1 MKKFSERARHVHQ
14 SEDVDTID
22 YISAGRAAQS
32 ISDDHAVQ
40 ITHDL
45 ERLIDKVYRF
55 YESGDYEEVILNAVK
70 IEGLYKVCSRDEYR
84 RCGRHLFNL
93 DLKFRIDH
101 DVKFLR
107 SLYEDLTNVELS
119 TSRITPEYARRAVNI
134 SNDMYDYITTYIKEA
149 PPATKVNRTEGRE
162 PIEESH
168 HIDYPISY
176 MHDVGAE
183 RFEELNELDLSDY
196 KVLFVGRQSFLSLLT
211 KSTRLIAISCFLL
224 ITSIPIANFVTGVT
238 YLPVTLRAAGVA
250 ILLYVAARVFL
261 GTYSEQYIITTDE
274 ILIKRG
280 VLFKKTVKAPIDL
293 IIKQR
298 MKQPFLGKILNFGNI
313 FFGIYGGRSL
323 IFKGVSDP
331 KFICDLVRR
340 IWHDRKRRPY

>member
-1 MKKFSERARHVHQ
+1 MTKFSERTRRVHQ

-22 YISAGRAAQS
+22 YISSDYAAQS
-32 ISDDHAVQ
+32 ISDGRAVH
-40 ITHDL
+40 ITLDL

-70 IEGLYKVCSRDEYR
+70 IERLYAVCLRDEYR
-84 RCGRHLFNL
+84 RYGRHLFNL

-101 DVKFLR
+101 DAKFLR
-107 SLYEDLTNVELS
+107 SLYEDLTNVELG

-134 SNDMYDYITTYIKEA
+134 SNDMYDYITTYIKDVPPARKVDRSEERELIEA
-149 PPATKVNRTEGRE
+149 PN
-162 PIEESH
+162 H
-168 HIDYPISY
+168 MDYPVSHI
-176 MHDVGAE
+176 HDVGDE

-196 KVLFVGRQSFLSLLT
+196 RVLFVGRQSFFNLLT
-211 KSTRLIAISCFLL
+211 KSSRLIALSCFLL
-224 ITSIPIANFVTGVT
+224 IASIPVANFATGIT
-238 YLPVTLRAAGVA
+238 ALPEVLRAVAVA
-250 ILLYVAARVFL
+250 ILLYVAARIFL

-280 VLFKKTVKAPIDL
+280 VVFKKTVKAPIDL

-323 IFKGVSDP
+323 VFKGVSDP
-331 KFICDLVRR
+331 KFVCDLVRR

>member
-1 MKKFSERARHVHQ
+1 MKKFSERARRDQ

-22 YISAGRAAQS
+22 YIRAGRAAQS
-32 ISDDHAVQ
+32 ISDDPAAQ
-40 ITHDL
+40 ITHDI

-70 IEGLYKVCSRDEYR
+70 IEGLYRVCSRDEYR
-84 RCGRHLFNL
+84 RYGRHLLNL

-101 DVKFLR
+101 DAKFLR

-119 TSRITPEYARRAVNI
+119 TSRVTPEYARRAVNI

-149 PPATKVNRTEGRE
+149 PPATKVNRSEGRE

-168 HIDYPISY
+168 HIEDPVSY
-176 MHDVGAE
+176 VHDVGEE

-211 KSTRLIAISCFLL
+211 KSTRVIAISCFLL
-224 ITSIPIANFVTGVT
+224 ITSIFVTAVT
-238 YLPVTLRAAGVA
+238 YLPITLRAVGVA
-250 ILLYVAARVFL
+250 ILLYAAVRIFV

-280 VLFKKTVKAPIDL
+280 VLFKKIAKAPIDL

-340 IWHDRKRRPY
+340 IWHDRKRRP